1 MAAST
6 LQPTRRFSIAHPEK
20 ILVATDLTD
29 LGSLLPHAI
38 AQAQTAGANIVL
50 VHGISPLYAASMGGA
65 EVPVAG
71 PAQLIEEVRLSLGEP
86 VARIQA
92 AGIRC
97 EVAVRIGT
105 PSEVVGTEAR
115 AAHNSA
121 RIIMGTH
128 GRGKLRQLALGSV
141 AHQLI
146 AEGHS
151 SLFIVGPKARTDER
165 SATPRH
171 ILHPVSFE
179 GGYEVAVSQVS
190 ELAKAAEA
198 HLTLLHVLDDSP
210 ENKVNPGRILQ
221 WAHHAL
227 GQLATASGL
236 LPEHV
241 HLQVVEGRVADQ
253 VVRIARQAA
262 ADWIVF
268 ATDEQT
274 SASLLNESRSFR
286 VMAEAECPVMLLRS

>member
-6 LQPTRRFSIAHPEK
+6 VQPVRRVSVAHPEK
-20 ILVATDLTD
+20 ILIATDLTD
-29 LGSLLPHAI
+29 LGNLVPHAI
-38 AQAQTAGANIVL
+38 AQAQATGASIVI
-50 VHGISPLYAASMGGA
+50 VNAISPLYAASMGGA
-65 EVPVAG
+65 EVPVAS
-71 PAQLIEEVRLSLGEP
+71 PAQLIDEVRLSLVETA
-86 VARIQA
+86 ARIET

-97 EVAVRIGT
+97 EIVVRIGT
-105 PSEVVGTEAR
+105 PAEVIGEEAR
-115 AAHNSA
+115 AAHGAA

-128 GRGKLRQLALGSV
+128 GRGKLKQLALGSV

-146 AEGHS
+146 GEGS
-151 SLFIVGPKARTDER
+151 TPLFIVGPNARSDER
-165 SATPRH
+165 AATPRH

-179 GGYEVAVSQVS
+179 GNYEAAARQVY
-190 ELAKAAEA
+190 ELAKAAGA
-198 HLTLLHVLDDSP
+198 HLTLLHILDGGP
-210 ENKVNPGRILQ
+210 EDKVNPGRILQ

-236 LPEHV
+236 PPELV

-253 VVRIARQAA
+253 VVRISRQAG

-274 SASLLNESRSFR
+274 SASLLNESRLFR
-286 VMAEAECPVMLLRS
+286 VMAEAECPVLLLRN